1 MHGMHVV
8 KTWSAT
14 QATVALSSGEAEYA
28 ADVKAASILLGFKSL
43 LADLGIEPARS
54 ELYTDSSAALGVAN
68 RTGLGKLRH
77 LAVHLLWLQEKVRS
91 SEICMHKVPGSQ
103 NPADVLTKHV
113 PQDTMHKHMHALCLA
128 FASGRAASAPQA
140 LIESP

>member
-91 SEICMHKVPGSQ
+91 SEIYMHKVPGSQ

-113 PQDTMHKHMHALCLA
+113 PQDTMHKHMHALCLS
-128 FASGRAASAPQA
+128 FASGRALSAPQA
-140 LIESP
+140 LI

>member
-91 SEICMHKVPGSQ
+91 GEICMHKVPGSQ

-113 PQDTMHKHMHALCLA
+113 PQDTMHKHAHALCLT
-128 FASGRAASAPQA
+128 FTSGRALSAPQA
-140 LIESP
+140 LI

>member
-91 SEICMHKVPGSQ
+91 GEICMYKVPGSQ

-113 PQDTMHKHMHALCLA
+113 PQDTMQKHMHALCLS
-128 FASGRAASAPQA
+128 FASGRALSAPQA
-140 LIESP
+140 LI

>member
-1 MHGMHVV
+1 MHGSHVV

-43 LADLGIEPARS
+43 LADLGIEPARC

-91 SEICMHKVPGSQ
+91 SEICMHKVPGSH

-113 PQDTMHKHMHALCLA
+113 PQDTMHKHMHALCLS

-140 LIESP
+140 LIESY